1 MSGYNIYFSPAGGT
15 KKAADLVCRTLFE
28 GQSVTQIDLSR
39 PEEDFSNYEFGPED
53 VCVIAVPSF
62 GGRVPAAASQRIG
75 KLSAKGAKAVLM
87 AVYGNREF
95 EDTLT
100 ELEDILT
107 ERGFVCRAAVS
118 AIAEHSIVR
127 QYGTGRPDEKD
138 QQELGEF
145 GEKIRTCLA
154 GDGKENYRE
163 SGKENYKENW
173 IPGNRPYK
181 KLGTVPMIPQ
191 TDDSCIK
198 CGLCAEKCPIQA
210 IPADRPWE
218 TDGETCISCMRCLS
232 ICPVH
237 ARTLDSD
244 RLAGLAERLKNV
256 CAGRKEN
263 KLYYNE

>member
-1 MSGYNIYFSPAGGT
+1 M
-15 KKAADLVCRTLFE
+15 VCQTLFE
-28 GQSVTQIDLSR
+28 GQEVTWIDLSS
-39 PEEDFSNYEFGPED
+39 PKEDVSDYEFGPED

-62 GGRVPAAASQRIG
+62 GGRVPAVAAQRMG
-75 KLSAKGAKAVLM
+75 KLSAKGAAAVLM

-127 QYGTGRPDEKD
+127 QYGAKRPDEKD
-138 QQELGEF
+138 QKELGEF
-145 GEKIRTCLA
+145 GEKIRTYLA
-154 GDGKENYRE
+154 EGC
-163 SGKENYKENW
+163 KENYKENCQESW

-198 CGLCAEKCPIQA
+198 CGICGDKCPVQA

-218 TDGETCISCMRCLS
+218 TDGERCISCMRCLS
-232 ICPVH
+232 VCPVH
-237 ARTLDSD
+237 ARSLDPD

-263 KLYYNE
+263 KLYYNLQKH